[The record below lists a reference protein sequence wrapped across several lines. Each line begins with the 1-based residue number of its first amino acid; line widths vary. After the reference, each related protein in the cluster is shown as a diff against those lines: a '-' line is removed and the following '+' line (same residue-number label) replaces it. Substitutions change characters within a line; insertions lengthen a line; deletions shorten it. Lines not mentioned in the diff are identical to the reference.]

1 MNQREIQAPLR
12 SRRHALGSLCAGA
25 LCGKLLGMKIH
36 FWLASVCLLGLPICA
51 TASPANAPTVS
62 AATVQSMVNRVLKE
76 TSQLRGLSILRPVK
90 SGVQTRAGVEAMI
103 RRQLAGTSSDELL
116 ASQLFLTQLGL
127 APRDFDLK
135 KSTTSLLGEQVAG
148 YYDPRSGTFYTS
160 DHISTGELETVMA
173 HELTHALQD
182 QHFDLKR
189 LENGPQHN
197 SDARIALAALVEG
210 DATLVMSRY
219 MAANP
224 FRFLGMLGSAL
235 MPHDSTAFNATPRAL
250 RESLLFPYMQGLS
263 FNHQLVRMGGEAA
276 VSRAFARL
284 PKSTQQVM
292 HFELYLRDKQPI
304 PVPLRDVRPQ
314 LGKGWKLLDYD
325 VNGEEGSA
333 LVLSQFLPD
342 KAEVEAATKGW
353 AGDRFAVYQG
363 PNKAVLVV
371 QDTLWDSNAA
381 AQKWRDAYA
390 KRTTTRFSGHTSE
403 VTIGTL
409 TRWNDGHDD
418 VWLEGKGRRV
428 VVLEGTYG
436 GFDSAKVLAALQR

>member
-1 MNQREIQAPLR
+1 
-12 SRRHALGSLCAGA
+12 
-25 LCGKLLGMKIH
+25 MKIH
-36 FWLASVCLLGLPICA
+36 FCLASVWLLGLPICA
-51 TASPANAPTVS
+51 TAAPASMPTVS

-103 RRQLAGTSSDELL
+103 RRELAGTSSDELL
-116 ASQLFLTQLGL
+116 ASQVFLTQLGL

-160 DHISTGELETVMA
+160 DRISTGELETVMA

-189 LENGPQHN
+189 LENGPKHN
-197 SDARIALAALVEG
+197 SDARLALAALVEG

-219 MAANP
+219 MGRNP

-235 MPHDSTAFNATPRAL
+235 VPHDSAAFGATPRAL
-250 RESLLFPYMQGLS
+250 RESLLFPYMQGLL
-263 FNHQLVRMGGEAA
+263 FNNQLVRMGGEPA
-276 VSRAFARL
+276 VSRAFGRL

-292 HFELYLRDKQPI
+292 HFELYLADKQPI

-314 LGKGWKLLDYD
+314 LGAGWRLLDHD
-325 VNGEEGSA
+325 VNGEEGSV
-333 LVLSQFLPD
+333 LVLSQFLSD

-353 AGDRFAVYQG
+353 AGDRFAVYEG

-371 QDTLWDSNAA
+371 QDMLWDSEAA

-390 KRTTTRFSGHTSE
+390 KRTVARISGHISE
-403 VTIGTL
+403 GTNGTL
-409 TRWNDGHDD
+409 TRLNDGHDG
-418 VWLEGKGRRV
+418 VWLERKGRRV
-428 VVLEGTYG
+428 VILEGTYG
-436 GFDSAKVLAALQR
+436 VFDSTKVLAALRK

>member
-1 MNQREIQAPLR
+1 
-12 SRRHALGSLCAGA
+12 
-25 LCGKLLGMKIH
+25 MKIYLY
-36 FWLASVCLLGLPICA
+36 LASVWLLGLPICA
-51 TASPANAPTVS
+51 TAAPAHVPTVN
-62 AATVQSMVNRVLKE
+62 AATVQGMVNRVLKE

-103 RRQLAGTSSDELL
+103 RRELAGTSSNELL
-116 ASQLFLTQLGL
+116 ASQGFLTQLGL

-148 YYDPRSGTFYTS
+148 YYDPRNGTFYTS
-160 DHISTGELETVMA
+160 DRISTGELETVMA

-189 LENGPQHN
+189 LENGPRHN
-197 SDARIALAALVEG
+197 SDARLALAALVEG

-219 MAANP
+219 MGRNP

-235 MPHDSTAFNATPRAL
+235 VPHDSTAFNTTPRAL
-250 RESLLFPYMQGLS
+250 RESLLFPYMRGLS
-263 FNHQLVRMGGEAA
+263 FNNQLVRMGGEAA

-292 HFELYLRDKQPI
+292 HFELYLADKQPI

-314 LGKGWKLLDYD
+314 LGTGWKLLDHD
-325 VNGEEGSA
+325 VNGEEGNA
-333 LVLSQFLPD
+333 LVLDQFLPD
-342 KAEVEAATKGW
+342 KAEVEAATRGW

-363 PNKAVLVV
+363 PSKAVLVV
-371 QDTLWDSNAA
+371 QDTLWDSEAA

-390 KRTTTRFSGHTSE
+390 KRTSARFSGHANGTTVGT
-403 VTIGTL
+403 VTK
-409 TRWNDGHDD
+409 WQDGIDG

-428 VVLEGTYG
+428 VILEGTYG
-436 GFDSAKVLAALQR
+436 AFQSAKVLAAMLR

>member
-1 MNQREIQAPLR
+1 MKK
-12 SRRHALGSLCAGA
+12 HLC
-25 LCGKLLGMKIH
+25 
-36 FWLASVCLLGLPICA
+36 LASVLLLAWPICA
-51 TASPANAPTVS
+51 TAAPANTPTVT

-103 RRQLAGTSSDELL
+103 RRELAANLSDGLL
-116 ASQLFLTQLGL
+116 ASQLFLTQLAL

-160 DHISTGELETVMA
+160 DRISTGELETVMA

-182 QHFDLKR
+182 QHFGLLR

-197 SDARIALAALVEG
+197 SDARMALTALVEG
-210 DATLVMSRY
+210 DATFVMSRY
-219 MAANP
+219 MTANP

-235 MPHDSTAFNATPRAL
+235 RPGQSATLDATPRAL
-250 RESLLFPYMQGLS
+250 RESLVFPYLQGLT
-263 FNHQLVRMGGEAA
+263 FTTNLVRGGGEAA
-276 VSRAFARL
+276 VSRAFTRL

-292 HFELYLRDKQPI
+292 HFELYLSDKQPI

-314 LGKGWKLLDYD
+314 LGTGWRLLDYD

-333 LVLSQFLPD
+333 LVLSQFLRD
-342 KAEVEAATKGW
+342 DAKVKAATKGW
-353 AGDRFAVYQG
+353 AGDRFAVYEG

-371 QDTLWDSNAA
+371 QDTLWDSETAA
-381 AQKWRDAYA
+381 KLWYDAYTL
-390 KRTTTRFSGHTSE
+390 RTITRASAGVPGTRNMLVNGFK
-403 VTIGTL
+403 IG
-409 TRWNDGHDD
+409 NDG
-418 VWLEGKGRRV
+418 VWLEREGRRV
-428 VVLEGTYG
+428 VILEGTYG
-436 GFDSAKVLAALQR
+436 AFDSANVLAALRHVGGR

>member
-1 MNQREIQAPLR
+1 
-12 SRRHALGSLCAGA
+12 
-25 LCGKLLGMKIH
+25 MKIYPS
-36 FWLASVCLLGLPICA
+36 LAFVWLLGLPICA
-51 TASPANAPTVS
+51 TAAPANAPTVS
-62 AATVQSMVNRVLKE
+62 AVTVQSMVNRVLKE
-76 TSQLRGLSILRPVK
+76 TSELRGLSILRPVK
-90 SGVQTRAGVEAMI
+90 SGVQTRTGVEAMI
-103 RRQLAGTSSDELL
+103 RRELAGTSSDELL

-127 APRDFDLK
+127 APRDFDLR
-135 KSTTSLLGEQVAG
+135 KSTTSLLGEQIAG

-160 DHISTGELETVMA
+160 DHISVGELETVMA

-182 QHFDLKR
+182 QHFDLGR
-189 LENGPQHN
+189 LESGPKHN
-197 SDARIALAALVEG
+197 SDARVALAALVEG

-219 MAANP
+219 MTANP

-235 MPHDSTAFNATPRAL
+235 VPHDSAAFNATPRAL
-250 RESLLFPYMQGLS
+250 RESLLFPYMQGLT
-263 FNHQLVRMGGEAA
+263 FNNQLVRMGGEAA

-284 PKSTQQVM
+284 PQSTQQVM
-292 HFELYLRDKQPI
+292 HFELYLADKQPI
-304 PVPLRDVRPQ
+304 PVPLRDVRAQ
-314 LGKGWKLLDYD
+314 LGTGWRLLDHD

-381 AQKWRDAYA
+381 AKKWYDAYA
-390 KRTTTRFSGHTSE
+390 KRTEIRFGAHTGGTTVGAVTKWQSGT
-403 VTIGTL
+403 
-409 TRWNDGHDD
+409 DG

-428 VVLEGTYG
+428 VILEGTYG
-436 GFDSAKVLAALQR
+436 AFQSANVLATLRR